1 MIAALDV
8 TYVQKDMAV
17 AAAVVFKKFEDTKPV
32 SSHSTREN
40 QFGEYIPGQF
50 FKRELPCLL
59 AVLKKVNEKLDTVII
74 DGYVVGRPIDGR
86 SFIIG
91 KCSFSVR
98 NRIYQLSKSQYL

>member
-50 FKRELPCLL
+50 FKRELVNQLCTI
-59 AVLKKVNEKLDTVII
+59 KV
-74 DGYVVGRPIDGR
+74 
-86 SFIIG
+86 IG
-91 KCSFSVR
+91 KPVQITLYCFDIHR
-98 NRIYQLSKSQYL
+98 